1 MSVETKVGAV
11 TRDVMGAVA
20 DAVNFNL
27 SKMLKADVK
36 LTDDQIVRITSVV
49 RSTIEGVGMNG
60 VGQYMSLINEISVE
74 KEPPKRTKLFG

>member
-27 SKMLKADVK
+27 SKMLKLDAK
-36 LTDDQIVRITSVV
+36 LTDDQIMRITSVV
-49 RSTIEGVGMNG
+49 RSTIESTGMNG
-60 VGQYMSLINEISVE
+60 VNQYVSLINEVSE
-74 KEPPKRTKLFG
+74 TKETPKRNKLFG